1 MTEMW
6 IVVGLCAVLGVPFT
20 LWWWKIADRW
30 ADAEHK
36 RFKPK
41 PKPKGNAVVVK
52 LPPLRTTDEV
62 VLDRSSDS
70 AGRGA
75 GSV

>member
-41 PKPKGNAVVVK
+41 PKPKGNAVVVRGFGAK
-52 LPPLRTTDEV
+52 DAAADGRADGAARADE
-62 VLDRSSDS
+62 
-70 AGRGA
+70 GR
-75 GSV
+75 